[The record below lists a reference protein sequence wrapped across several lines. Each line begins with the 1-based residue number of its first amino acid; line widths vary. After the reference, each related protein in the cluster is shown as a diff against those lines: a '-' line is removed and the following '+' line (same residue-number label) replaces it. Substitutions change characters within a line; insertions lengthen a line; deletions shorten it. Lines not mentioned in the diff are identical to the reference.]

1 MILIFGV
8 DNDFNI
14 GYKGEM
20 LHTLKEDLK
29 HFKNV
34 TKGHIVVMGR
44 KTLESLPGGRP
55 LKNRTNVVLTTD
67 TTYQPDNA
75 VVLHS
80 LEALKMYLA
89 EEVARTEQR
98 VFLIGGGH
106 LVAQLYDQC
115 DYAYITK
122 ADISYDDV
130 DTAIPNLDK
139 DPNWRLLATSE
150 LMTEGSLTYRYLEYK
165 RIT

>member
-67 TTYQPDNA
+67 
-75 VVLHS
+75 
-80 LEALKMYLA
+80 K
-89 EEVARTEQR
+89 
-98 VFLIGGGH
+98 IGRAH
-106 LVAQLYDQC
+106 V
-115 DYAYITK
+115 
-122 ADISYDDV
+122 
-130 DTAIPNLDK
+130 
-139 DPNWRLLATSE
+139 
-150 LMTEGSLTYRYLEYK
+150 
-165 RIT
+165 